1 MYTDSTRNSEFPTRI
16 SKNGAM
22 ASPELVLTG
31 SYDHGLVAL
40 SVVIAV
46 LASYTALDLAGRVTA
61 THGRARL
68 IWLAGGPRR

>member
-1 MYTDSTRNSEFPTRI
+1 
-16 SKNGAM
+16 M